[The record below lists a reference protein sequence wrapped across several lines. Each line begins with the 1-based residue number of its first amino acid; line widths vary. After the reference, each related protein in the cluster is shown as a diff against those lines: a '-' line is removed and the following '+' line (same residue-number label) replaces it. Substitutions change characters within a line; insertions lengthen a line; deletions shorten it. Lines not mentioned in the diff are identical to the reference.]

1 MNLVK
6 RLFGGSKQDPQPAGT
21 GVSDRIAPHFTA
33 KLDDNR
39 RIYAIG
45 DIHGRL
51 DLLDR
56 LHEQI
61 LEDLE
66 TAPPGTRSAVVYLGD
81 YIDRGPASRQVI
93 DRLLWDPIAVS
104 ECIHLCGNHDDFLLK
119 FLEDPSVGP
128 VWLRN
133 GGDATLASYKVEIQ
147 PTEDPAELRRI
158 RDQLQDRLPEGHR
171 DFLRRL
177 RYSYSEGD
185 YFFAHAGVRP
195 GTPLEAQTPY
205 DLMWIR
211 DEFLLSDKDFGKV
224 VVHGHTPA
232 KMVTVK
238 ANQIGIDTG
247 AVWTGRLTAVVL
259 GDGQPRF
266 LSTPDAA

>member
-195 GTPLEAQTPY
+195 VLHQVPGGIQRRLVVEQPDRA
-205 DLMWIR
+205 LMQPSSR
-211 DEFLLSDKDFGKV
+211 S
-224 VVHGHTPA
+224 PA
-232 KMVTVK
+232 AGCSVCSCCT
-238 ANQIGIDTG
+238 
-247 AVWTGRLTAVVL
+247 RC
-259 GDGQPRF
+259 PSSRRR
-266 LSTPDAA
+266 AAMCR

>member
-6 RLFGGSKQDPQPAGT
+6 RLFGGGRQTPQRAGT
-21 GVSDRIAPHFTA
+21 GASDRVAPHFTA
-33 KLDDNR
+33 RLDDNR

-51 DLLDR
+51 DLLDQ
-56 LHEQI
+56 LHRQI
-61 LEDLE
+61 LDDLSS
-66 TAPPGTRSAVVYLGD
+66 APAGTRSAAIYLGD
-81 YIDRGPASRQVI
+81 YIDRGADSRQVI

-133 GGDATLASYKVEIQ
+133 GGDATLVSYGVEAP
-147 PTEDPAELRRI
+147 PTEDPAELRQM
-158 RDQLQDRLPEGHR
+158 RDHLQERLPEGHR

-195 GTPLEAQTPY
+195 GVALEAQTPY

-211 DEFLLSDKDFGKV
+211 DEFLLSDEDFGKV

-232 KMVTVK
+232 RMVSVK
-238 ANQIGIDTG
+238 ANQIGVDTG

-266 LSTPDAA
+266 LSTHETA